1 MRSAGFG
8 PSTHR
13 VWSWYMTHDTA
24 FLSRALRGLNALI
37 DQTPVDDLAIYD
49 QGQLV
54 FQPYNLAAM
63 IKASSTLTK
72 VSCGWTY
79 RSLFGHTLN
88 FHDPEQDTLANVRIY
103 NEVLK
108 QTRPWLEEDKE
119 NKTDN

>member
-1 MRSAGFG
+1 
-8 PSTHR
+8 
-13 VWSWYMTHDTA
+13 MTHDTA
-24 FLSRALRGLNALI
+24 LLSRALRGLNALI

-88 FHDPEQDTLANVRIY
+88 FHDLLIIPHLERSISDLVRH
-103 NEVLK
+103 LGSA
-108 QTRPWLEEDKE
+108 RPA
-119 NKTDN
+119 